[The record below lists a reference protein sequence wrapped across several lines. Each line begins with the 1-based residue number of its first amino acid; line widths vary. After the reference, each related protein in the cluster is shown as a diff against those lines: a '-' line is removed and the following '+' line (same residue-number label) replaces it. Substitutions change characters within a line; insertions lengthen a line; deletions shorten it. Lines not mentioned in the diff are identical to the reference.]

1 VSDKKYTTDIDKPI
15 TEVEI
20 NKYYL
25 VIGTE
30 ANATYAYQNA
40 KVTFSSK
47 IAKHQYLTGPNL
59 DWGHAFFYIV
69 ENDDIFSFFSFGPSA
84 GKKLGDNKIIGNAS
98 TCQYPISE
106 VTQLYVLDINV
117 DEAKKIRNEVKRM
130 YENTNNQFYNNE
142 TSEWEQKEVND
153 KKYRAITNET
163 CAKEAYR
170 ILSSILNDK
179 IPNAYGYVKMY
190 GISKKAICPFAWNEH
205 LSNSNLKHYSYPEY
219 PNVGKAK
226 ELLAAFK
233 LDNEKENENLKY
245 TYYLRT
251 PSANSM
257 GYGVMVPEFDPANT
271 TDWFLIEGD
280 EDPLKIYSYF
290 NG

>member
-1 VSDKKYTTDIDKPI
+1 MSDKKYTTDIDKPI

-117 DEAKKIRNEVKRM
+117 DEAKK
-130 YENTNNQFYNNE
+130 
-142 TSEWEQKEVND
+142 SEMK
-153 KKYRAITNET
+153 
-163 CAKEAYR
+163 
-170 ILSSILNDK
+170 
-179 IPNAYGYVKMY
+179 
-190 GISKKAICPFAWNEH
+190 
-205 LSNSNLKHYSYPEY
+205 
-219 PNVGKAK
+219 
-226 ELLAAFK
+226 
-233 LDNEKENENLKY
+233 
-245 TYYLRT
+245 
-251 PSANSM
+251 
-257 GYGVMVPEFDPANT
+257 
-271 TDWFLIEGD
+271 
-280 EDPLKIYSYF
+280 
-290 NG
+290 